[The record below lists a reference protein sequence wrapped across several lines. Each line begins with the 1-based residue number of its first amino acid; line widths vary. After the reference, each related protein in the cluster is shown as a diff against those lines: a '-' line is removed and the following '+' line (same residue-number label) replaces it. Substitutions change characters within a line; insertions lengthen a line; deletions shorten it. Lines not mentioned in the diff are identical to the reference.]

1 MAAALRRP
9 EMRDALGETSRDI
22 GRQVVLGSDD
32 GLHQLEEGKPRG
44 GLLAQVTKN
53 VPTIAILVGLALL
66 LIPVAWLLA
75 ERRAFRRDRDQLAIL
90 SERILGIAG
99 AGGHRDGTTPTPEH
113 A

>member
-1 MAAALRRP
+1 MMTERQRKFREQFVAQISPWYNGVVHVLVTFGVGIAAIAWCLSR
-9 EMRDALGETSRDI
+9 MQDARWEW
-22 GRQVVLGSDD
+22 
-32 GLHQLEEGKPRG
+32 
-44 GLLAQVTKN
+44 
-53 VPTIAILVGLALL
+53 LL